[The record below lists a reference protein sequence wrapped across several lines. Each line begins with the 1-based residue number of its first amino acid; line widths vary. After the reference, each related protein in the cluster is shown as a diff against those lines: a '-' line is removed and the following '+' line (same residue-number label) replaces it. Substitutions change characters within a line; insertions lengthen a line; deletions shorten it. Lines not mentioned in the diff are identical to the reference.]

1 MSLRSFHIVF
11 ITVCTL
17 LCAFLALWSFV
28 LAPEPSAMANAFGIV
43 GVIGIILMPV
53 YAIAFMKKTSKLHL

>member
-17 LCAFLALWSFV
+17 LFAFLIVWAFV
-28 LAPEPSAMANAFGIV
+28 LAPEPSAMATTF
-43 GVIGIILMPV
+43 GVIGAIGLLLTPV
-53 YAIAFMKKTSKLHL
+53 YAICFRKKANQLNL

>member
-17 LCAFLALWSFV
+17 LCVFLTLWAFV
-28 LAPEPSAMANAFGIV
+28 LAPESSGMVTASGIV
-43 GVIGIILMPV
+43 GIVGILLIPL
-53 YAIAFMKKTSKLHL
+53 YALFFLKKVSKLPL

>member
-28 LAPEPSAMANAFGIV
+28 LAPEPSAMATAYGII
-43 GVIGIILMPV
+43 GIIGIILMPI
-53 YAIAFMKKTSKLHL
+53 YAVAFLKKASKIHL

>member
-17 LCAFLALWSFV
+17 LCGFLVLWAFV
-28 LAPEPSAMANAFGIV
+28 LAPEPSISATLFGV
-43 GVIGIILMPV
+43 VGIIGLLLMPIYAV
-53 YAIAFMKKTSKLHL
+53 YFRKKANQLHL

>member
-17 LCAFLALWSFV
+17 FCAFLVLWSFV
-28 LAPEPSAMANAFGIV
+28 LAPEPSAMATAFGVV
-43 GVIGIILMPV
+43 GIIGILLMPA
-53 YAIAFMKKTSKLHL
+53 YAIFFLKKAAKLHL

>member
-17 LCAFLALWSFV
+17 FCAFLVVWSFV
-28 LAPEPSAMANAFGIV
+28 LAPEPSAMATAYGIV
-43 GVIGIILMPV
+43 GIVGILLMPA
-53 YAIAFMKKTSKLHL
+53 YAVCFLKKAAKLNL

>member
-17 LCAFLALWSFV
+17 LCAFLVVWSFV
-28 LAPEPSAMANAFGIV
+28 LAPEPSAMATTFGYV
-43 GVIGIILMPV
+43 GIAGMLLMPA
-53 YAIAFMKKTSKLHL
+53 YAVAFLKKASKLHL

>member
-11 ITVCTL
+11 ISVCTL

-28 LAPEPSAMANAFGIV
+28 LAPEPSAMATAFGVVGIV
-43 GVIGIILMPV
+43 GMLLMPL
-53 YAIAFMKKTSKLHL
+53 YAVAFLKKAAKLHL

>member
-17 LCAFLALWSFV
+17 FCAFLVLWAFV
-28 LAPEPSAMANAFGIV
+28 LAPEPSKMATGFGI
-43 GVIGIILMPV
+43 IGIIGIFLMPV
-53 YAIAFMKKTSKLHL
+53 YAICFFRKANKLHL

>member
-17 LCAFLALWSFV
+17 LCAFLIVWAFV
-28 LAPEPSAMANAFGIV
+28 LSPEPSTMATAFGVV
-43 GVIGIILMPV
+43 GAVGLLLMPV
-53 YAIAFMKKTSKLHL
+53 YAFYFRKKANQLHL

>member
-17 LCAFLALWSFV
+17 LCAFLVLWAFV
-28 LAPEPSAMANAFGIV
+28 LAPEPSAMATAFGVV
-43 GVIGIILMPV
+43 GIAGMVLMPA
-53 YAIAFMKKTSKLHL
+53 YAVAFLRKASKLHL

>member
-17 LCAFLALWSFV
+17 FCVFLALWAFV
-28 LAPEPSAMANAFGIV
+28 LAPEPSAMATGSGIA
-43 GVIGIILMPV
+43 GIIGIILMPA
-53 YAIAFMKKTSKLHL
+53 YAICFCKKANKLQL

>member
-11 ITVCTL
+11 VSVCTL
-17 LCAFLALWSFV
+17 LCAFLVFWSFV
-28 LAPEPSAMANAFGIV
+28 LAPDPSAMATAFGVI

-53 YAIAFMKKTSKLHL
+53 YAVAFLKKASKLHL

>member
-28 LAPEPSAMANAFGIV
+28 LAPEPSAMATAYGIV
-43 GVIGIILMPV
+43 GITGIILMPI
-53 YAIAFMKKTSKLHL
+53 YAVAFLKKASKIHL

>member
-17 LCAFLALWSFV
+17 FCAFLVLWAFV
-28 LAPEPSAMANAFGIV
+28 LAPEPSLMATCSGFI
-43 GVIGIILMPV
+43 GVIGIFLMPV
-53 YAIAFMKKTSKLHL
+53 YAVCFCRKANNLEL

>member
-17 LCAFLALWSFV
+17 LCAFLVLWAFV
-28 LAPEPSAMANAFGIV
+28 LAPEPSAMATAFGIV
-43 GVIGIILMPV
+43 GITGMVLMPA
-53 YAIAFMKKTSKLHL
+53 YAIAFLRKASKLHL

>member
-17 LCAFLALWSFV
+17 FCAFLILWAFV
-28 LAPEPSAMANAFGIV
+28 LRPEPSAMATAFGVVGIV
-43 GVIGIILMPV
+43 GILLMPV
-53 YAIAFMKKTSKLHL
+53 YAFRFTKKANQLHL

>member
-17 LCAFLALWSFV
+17 LCAFLILWAFV
-28 LAPEPSAMANAFGIV
+28 LAPEPSAMATAFGVV
-43 GVIGIILMPV
+43 GVIGILLMPI
-53 YAIAFMKKTSKLHL
+53 YAICFTKKANQLHL

>member
-28 LAPEPSAMANAFGIV
+28 LAPEPSAMATAFGIV
-43 GVIGIILMPV
+43 GIAGIVLMPV
-53 YAIAFMKKTSKLHL
+53 YAVAFLKKASKLHL

>member
-17 LCAFLALWSFV
+17 LCAFLVLWSFV
-28 LAPEPSAMANAFGIV
+28 LAPEPSAMATAFGVV
-43 GVIGIILMPV
+43 GIAGILLMPV
-53 YAIAFMKKTSKLHL
+53 YAVAFLKKASKLHL

>member
-17 LCAFLALWSFV
+17 LCAFLIVWAFV
-28 LAPEPSAMANAFGIV
+28 LAPEPSAMATAFGVV
-43 GVIGIILMPV
+43 GVIGILLMPV
-53 YAIAFMKKTSKLHL
+53 YAVCFTKKANQLHL

>member
-28 LAPEPSAMANAFGIV
+28 LAPEPSAMATAFGIV
-43 GVIGIILMPV
+43 GVIGIILMPA
-53 YAIAFMKKTSKLHL
+53 YAVAFRKKASKLHL